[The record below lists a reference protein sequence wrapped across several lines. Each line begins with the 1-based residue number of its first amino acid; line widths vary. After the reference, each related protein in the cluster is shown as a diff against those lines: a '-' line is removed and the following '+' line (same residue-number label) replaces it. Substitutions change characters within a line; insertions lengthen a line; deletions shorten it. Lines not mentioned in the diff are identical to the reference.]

1 MSLRLNMARVEF
13 SGIAEMADVFSE
25 FAADIDEISDDML
38 EAMGDVVA
46 PAQKRTASAM
56 LRGAYYK
63 GAVMASIQKSR
74 VKRGKGGKVM
84 FIEFV
89 GTQHGESLSTIAYI
103 NEYGK
108 TNQPARPFIAT
119 ANEQSEV
126 EAVEK
131 AASVLFNYYSRKG
144 L

>member
-1 MSLRLNMARVEF
+1 MARIEF
-13 SGIAEMADVFSE
+13 SGIGDMANTFNELAVE
-25 FAADIDEISDDML
+25 IDEVSDDML
-38 EAMGDVVA
+38 NAMGDVVV

-56 LRGAYYK
+56 LRGPYNK

-108 TNQPARPFIAT
+108 TNQPARPFIMT
-119 ANEQSEV
+119 ANEQSEAA
-126 EAVEK
+126 AVEK
-131 AASVLFNYYSRKG
+131 AASVLFNYYGKKG

>member
-1 MSLRLNMARVEF
+1 MARIEF
-13 SGIAEMADVFSE
+13 RGIGEMESALSDI
-25 FAADIDEISDDML
+25 ANDIDGLADEML
-38 EAMGDVVA
+38 NAMGDVVV
-46 PAQKRTASAM
+46 PAQKKTASAM
-56 LRGAYYK
+56 LK
-63 GAVMASIQKSR
+63 GPYNKDAVMASIQKSR

-89 GTQHGESLSTIAYI
+89 GTQHGESLATIAYI

-119 ANEQSEV
+119 ANEQSET

-131 AASVLFNYYSRKG
+131 AASVLFNHYKGKG

>member
-1 MSLRLNMARVEF
+1 MWLYPLKSARHRLCLK
-13 SGIAEMADVFSE
+13 G
-25 FAADIDEISDDML
+25 
-38 EAMGDVVA
+38 
-46 PAQKRTASAM
+46 P
-56 LRGAYYK
+56 YYK
-63 GAVMASIQKSR
+63 GRGDGKHSEKPR
-74 VKRGKGGKVM
+74 KRGKGGKVM

-119 ANEQSEV
+119 ANAKAENGRQLK
-126 EAVEK
+126 K
-131 AASVLFNYYSRKG
+131 AASVLFNHYSRKG

>member
-1 MSLRLNMARVEF
+1 MARIEF
-13 SGIAEMADVFSE
+13 SGIGEMESALSDI
-25 FAADIDEISDDML
+25 ANDIDGLADEML
-38 EAMGDVVA
+38 NAMGDVVV
-46 PAQKRTASAM
+46 PAQKKTASAM
-56 LRGAYYK
+56 LKGPYNK

-89 GTQHGESLSTIAYI
+89 GTQHGESLATIAYI

-119 ANEQSEV
+119 ANEQSET

-131 AASVLFNYYSRKG
+131 AASVLFNHYKGKG

>member
-1 MSLRLNMARVEF
+1 MARIEF
-13 SGIAEMADVFSE
+13 RGIGEMESALSDI
-25 FAADIDEISDDML
+25 ANDIDGLADEML
-38 EAMGDVVA
+38 NAMGDVVV
-46 PAQKRTASAM
+46 PAQKKTASAM
-56 LRGAYYK
+56 LKGPYNK

-89 GTQHGESLSTIAYI
+89 GTQHGESLATIAYI

-119 ANEQSEV
+119 ANEQSET

-131 AASVLFNYYSRKG
+131 AASVLFNHYKGKG

>member
-1 MSLRLNMARVEF
+1 MARIEF
-13 SGIAEMADVFSE
+13 SGIGEMESALSDI
-25 FAADIDEISDDML
+25 ANDIDGLADEML
-38 EAMGDVVA
+38 NAMGDVVV
-46 PAQKRTASAM
+46 PAQKKTASSM
-56 LRGAYYK
+56 LRGKYYK

-89 GTQHGESLSTIAYI
+89 GTQHGEDLSTIAYI

-108 TNQPARPFIAT
+108 TNQPARPFIMT

-131 AASVLFNYYSRKG
+131 AASVLFNHYKGKG

>member
-1 MSLRLNMARVEF
+1 MARIEF
-13 SGIAEMADVFSE
+13 SGIDDMANTFNELAVE
-25 FAADIDEISDDML
+25 IDEVSDDML
-38 EAMGDVVA
+38 NAMGDVVV

-56 LRGAYYK
+56 LRGPYNK

-84 FIEFV
+84 FIEFI
-89 GTQHGESLSTIAYI
+89 GTQHGESLATIAYI

-119 ANEQSEV
+119 ANAKAEN

-144 L
+144 F

>member
-1 MSLRLNMARVEF
+1 MARIEF
-13 SGIAEMADVFSE
+13 TGISDLGDVFGDL
-25 FAADIDEISDDML
+25 AAGIDEVADDML
-38 EAMGDVVA
+38 NAMGDVVA
-46 PAQKRTASAM
+46 PAQKKTASTM
-56 LRGAYYK
+56 LQGPFYK
-63 GAVMASIQKSR
+63 GGVAGAVTKSR
-74 VKRGKGGKVM
+74 VKRGANGRVM

-108 TNQPARPFIAT
+108 TNQPARPFIMT
-119 ANEQSEV
+119 ANEQSEG

-131 AASVLFNYYSRKG
+131 AASVLYNYYGKKG

>member
-1 MSLRLNMARVEF
+1 MARIEF
-13 SGIAEMADVFSE
+13 SGIGEMESALSDI
-25 FAADIDEISDDML
+25 ANDIDGLADEML
-38 EAMGDVVA
+38 NAMGDVVV

-56 LRGAYYK
+56 LKGPYNK

-89 GTQHGESLSTIAYI
+89 GTQHGEDLSTIAYI

-108 TNQPARPFIAT
+108 TNQPARPFIMT

-131 AASVLFNYYSRKG
+131 AASVLFNHYKGKG